1 MNQCSEF
8 KANVVYF
15 KVFKNS
21 VGARNISIK
30 GQFFLRGSQL
40 PTFCLFCKHFVHLC
54 FNLFMIIQSAFA
66 NSVTFQETFFMTR
79 YCLFLNKFLMQ
90 R

>member
-54 FNLFMIIQSAFA
+54 FNLFMIIQSAFE
-66 NSVTFQETFFMTR
+66 NSVTFS
-79 YCLFLNKFLMQ
+79 LNIFYFKFQYIYTLTQ
-90 R
+90 YI